1 MLLGYSGTGLVSE
14 THTGGRGDAWV
25 GTKVLPL
32 CKLKPLITNWEAGEE
47 GWGGSEMDGQRGSE
61 REGRGERDR
70 RDLESLNRRKMV
82 KQAETRWNKRK
93 SRRPRCL

>member
-1 MLLGYSGTGLVSE
+1 MSE
-14 THTGGRGDAWV
+14 TDTGGRGDAWV

-47 GWGGSEMDGQRGSE
+47 GWGGSEMDRQWGSE
-61 REGRGERDR
+61 REGQGEGDR

-82 KQAETRWNKRK
+82 KQAETRRNKK
-93 SRRPRCL
+93 SRGG